1 MLKRSIGNPPRRAR
15 GSHHPSLGEPVKP
28 SRAAIERTEHAP
40 GGDGRSGSMDVD
52 ELVRTLYPPSRAEA
66 ILRLMLERLGEVVTY
81 EDMAAAVFV
90 DDPGLAHYD
99 STQAWGDA
107 ARHLVSDIR
116 QRLHEADAPYE
127 VDTIIRRGYRLV
139 NRRAPRAKR
148 R

>member
-1 MLKRSIGNPPRRAR
+1 
-15 GSHHPSLGEPVKP
+15 
-28 SRAAIERTEHAP
+28 
-40 GGDGRSGSMDVD
+40 MDVD

-116 QRLHEADAPYE
+116 QRLHEADAAYE
-127 VDTIIRRGYRLV
+127 VDTVIRRGYRLV
-139 NRRAPRAKR
+139 KRTPSKGDKRNGNASHDRPASALRHAGRR
-148 R
+148 